1 MLPEVIISEHS
12 SSSLHKRRLK
22 FSHAKKKPHVNM
34 LLRHHLLRA
43 QDHFK
48 RTGAKQ
54 KAVVRKI
61 KLNPASS
68 KLKRRGGILLLI
80 TAQFKSLYF
89 YGLW

>member
-34 LLRHHLLRA
+34 LLRHHLKA

-61 KLNPASS
+61 KMNPASS